1 MQHAASFARQFAR
14 LVWLIKHEPTAIDAQ
29 KQALREMVAELA
41 EASVTLSVQSLRLN
55 ADDTQIPDDS
65 MGVHELAVRMLA
77 HGSTRL
83 YIPEGAPPGELLA
96 LARLMAEDAGPRSSL
111 ETVRKRLSES
121 KVRRIT
127 ADVIAP
133 TTGEFTAFPMREGD
147 ETGIVAA
154 ASRALPPAPTSRV
167 LLGLLDKAQKVT
179 TSRDLSRVFDEI
191 IASARAAFHRGDP
204 DTMVDAAHAILSME
218 KYSGQAEL
226 QPHFDNTLR
235 RLLTPAVLKAV
246 VQLIPR
252 QPERYNVY
260 LDLLERA
267 GEMGAE
273 AVVAQLG
280 GATSIAERRVFYD
293 VLGKLD
299 YAVPVL
305 VRKLADDRWYIVR
318 NAVELLGA
326 LGDATVE
333 PHVAEALNHA
343 DERVRRAAA
352 LSLAKLGTPSAQRDL
367 YHAMR
372 RVSDPVRHVAATA
385 MVTRE
390 GDRAVLTLVEAL
402 KRGGDEESQKAIVMA
417 LGRVATPE
425 AVDALSRAARDG
437 GGLFGRRWPVPVR
450 VAAVQALGEAGT
462 AEALA
467 ALRELTHDR
476 EKQVRGAAIWAVNA
490 GPARSDLS

>member
-14 LVWLIKHEPTAIDAQ
+14 LVWLIKHEPSAIDAQ
-29 KQALREMVAELA
+29 KQALRELVAELA

-55 ADDTQIPDDS
+55 ADDTQLPDEG
-65 MGVHELAVRMLA
+65 MGIHELAVRMLA

-83 YIPEGAPPGELLA
+83 YIPEGTPPGELLG
-96 LARLMAEDAGPRSSL
+96 LARLMSEDAGPRSTV
-111 ETVRKRLSES
+111 ETVRKRLSEA
-121 KVRRIT
+121 KVHRIT

-133 TTGEFTAFPMREGD
+133 TTGEFTAFPIREGD
-147 ETGIVAA
+147 DTGIIGA

-167 LLGLLDKAQKVT
+167 LVGLLEKARKVT

-226 QPHFDNTLR
+226 QPHFDHTLR

-299 YAVPVL
+299 YAVTVL

-333 PHVAEALNHA
+333 PHVAEALSHP

-372 RVSDPVRHVAATA
+372 KVSDPVRHVAATA

-390 GDRAVLTLVEAL
+390 GDRAVSTLVEAL

-425 AVDALSRAARDG
+425 AVDALMRAASDG
-437 GGLFGRRWPVPVR
+437 GGLFGRKWSVPVR

-462 AEALA
+462 EEALA

-476 EKQVRGAAIWAVNA
+476 EKRVRGAAIWAVKA
-490 GPARSDLS
+490 GSGKGDLG